1 MKKVKISKKQL
12 KQIFAQANE
21 EYNAGICKDLK
32 EWFPKL
38 FLEKK
43 VILKPKNEIGWYIS
57 TLGNLVYNDGVED
70 YLSGV
75 YKGPCLSWNE
85 NLITQS
91 DFQKKPHWR
100 LAKKEETLQ
109 ILSIL
114 ALKKGFVKGVKI
126 SWEYK
131 DKSIDTGVIDGD
143 PYWAFGSKC
152 LSVPVKSGVGSGLNY
167 LPLFTRGVCA
177 KIIK

>member
-1 MKKVKISKKQL
+1 MKKFKISKKQI

-21 EYNAGICKDLK
+21 ENNAVICKDLK

-38 FLEKK
+38 FLEKN
-43 VILKPKNEIGWYIS
+43 VIVKPKNEIGWYVS
-57 TLGNLVYNDGVED
+57 TLGTLVYNDNATGF
-70 YLSGV
+70 LSGV
-75 YKGPCLSWNE
+75 SSYPHIDWIE
-85 NLITQS
+85 NLIIQS
-91 DFQKKPHWR
+91 DFQKNPHWR
-100 LAKKEETLQ
+100 LAKDEEILQ
-109 ILSIL
+109 VLSNL

-131 DKSIDTGVIDGD
+131 DKSIDTGVISDV

-152 LSVPVKSGVGSGLNY
+152 LSVKVSGSCYY
-167 LPLFTRGVCA
+167 LPLFNRGVWA